1 MHEMKAASFC
11 IKPLSNPAVR
21 LDSDCWSAL
30 YTSQFDSNENGG
42 DGSECDSEDDEGGD
56 TEQLMSTFR
65 LEVESDIDEEEG
77 LEDDSIWILHDNDKD
92 TFFNTRINEMLLL
105 EMLMKVYFTCKVTL
119 TSTLA

>member
-1 MHEMKAASFC
+1 
-11 IKPLSNPAVR
+11 
-21 LDSDCWSAL
+21 
-30 YTSQFDSNENGG
+30 
-42 DGSECDSEDDEGGD
+42 
-56 TEQLMSTFR
+56 MSTFR

-105 EMLMKVYFTCKVTL
+105 EMLMKVDFTCKVTL

>member
-1 MHEMKAASFC
+1 
-11 IKPLSNPAVR
+11 
-21 LDSDCWSAL
+21 
-30 YTSQFDSNENGG
+30 
-42 DGSECDSEDDEGGD
+42 
-56 TEQLMSTFR
+56 MSTFR

>member
-1 MHEMKAASFC
+1 MKAA
-11 IKPLSNPAVR
+11 
-21 LDSDCWSAL
+21 
-30 YTSQFDSNENGG
+30 SNENGG